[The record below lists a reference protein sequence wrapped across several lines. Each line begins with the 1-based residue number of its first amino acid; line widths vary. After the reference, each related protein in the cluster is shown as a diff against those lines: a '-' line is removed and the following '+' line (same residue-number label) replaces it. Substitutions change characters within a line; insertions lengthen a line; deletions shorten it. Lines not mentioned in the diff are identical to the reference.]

1 MRSNTPKYLLVL
13 ACALAALLT
22 ACSGGSNSN
31 NGQTNG
37 GAKANKPA
45 GNSIPATAPPGAQPP
60 TQAGSPTA
68 AVTLEEFADFS
79 CPQCGLKNPVLTD
92 IRTMYGT
99 RIHFIFR
106 NFPLDIQ
113 GHEKSYDAAIAAQAA
128 GAQGKFWEMEN
139 ILFTNQKTWTADP
152 GYKQIWKG
160 YAQQIGLDVSK
171 WEDDCL
177 GLPAKLR
184 VDADKQRAVAIG
196 VSSTP
201 TLYINNVEFPFA
213 ELTVDGLKA
222 AIDAE
227 LAKAGPAAN
236 QPPPSTSTS
245 EPGTAN
251 ANPATNSKAANVPA
265 KK

>member
-1 MRSNTPKYLLVL
+1 MVINNRKHLFVLV
-13 ACALAALLT
+13 CALAGLLA
-22 ACSGGSNSN
+22 ACSGSGNNSTGSK
-31 NGQTNG
+31 TP
-37 GAKANKPA
+37 AANKPA
-45 GNSIPATAPPGAQPP
+45 GNTIPATAPPGAQPP

-79 CPQCGLKNPVLTD
+79 CPQCGLKNPILNE

-106 NFPLDIQ
+106 NFPLDIA

-128 GAQGKFWEMEN
+128 GFQGKFWEMEN

-152 GYKQIWKG
+152 TYKQIWKG
-160 YAQQIGLDVSK
+160 YAQQIGLDVNK

-177 GLPAKLR
+177 GLDAKRR
-184 VDADKQRAVAIG
+184 VDEDKKRAIAIG

-201 TLYINNVEFPFA
+201 TLYINNVEFPFDKM
-213 ELTVDGLKA
+213 TVDGLKT

-227 LAKAGPAAN
+227 LAKAAPVTQPAA
-236 QPPPSTSTS
+236 S
-245 EPGTAN
+245 EMSADKAN
-251 ANPATNSKAANVPA
+251 APTVNSSSPP

>member
-1 MRSNTPKYLLVL
+1 VFAAAVFAACGNDTNTP
-13 ACALAALLT
+13 
-22 ACSGGSNSN
+22 SN
-31 NGQTNG
+31 NGTP
-37 GAKANKPA
+37 KANGKVS
-45 GNSIPATAPPGAQPP
+45 GIPPNAPVGAQPP

-68 AVTLEEFADFS
+68 AVTIEEFADFS
-79 CPQCGLKNPVLTD
+79 CPQCAAKNPVLTE

-128 GAQGKFWEMEN
+128 GFQGKFWEMEN
-139 ILFTNQKTWTADP
+139 ILFTNQRNWTADP

-177 GLPAKLR
+177 GLPAKNR
-184 VDADKQRAVAIG
+184 VDDDKKRAQGIG

-201 TLYINNVEFPFA
+201 TVYLNNQEFPF
-213 ELTVDGLKA
+213 EKLTVDNLKS
-222 AIDAE
+222 AIDAA
-227 LAKAGPAAN
+227 LAQAGPAAN
-236 QPPPSTSTS
+236 QPAVPTNTAPANTS
-245 EPGTAN
+245 
-251 ANPATNSKAANVPA
+251 PATNESKPANAANAPA

>member
-1 MRSNTPKYLLVL
+1 MRPNSTKYFFVVL
-13 ACALAALLT
+13 CAIAAFMA
-22 ACSGGSNSN
+22 ACSASNSN
-31 NGQTNG
+31 NSQANG
-37 GAKANKPA
+37 GPKGNKAA
-45 GNSIPATAPPGAQPP
+45 SNSIPANAPPGAQPP

-79 CPQCGLKNPVLTD
+79 CPQCALKNPVLNE

-152 GYKQIWKG
+152 NYKQTWKG

-196 VSSTP
+196 VNSTP
-201 TLYINNVEFPFA
+201 TLYINNIEFPFA
-213 ELTVDGLKA
+213 QMTVDGLKP

-227 LAKAGPAAN
+227 LAKAGPAGN
-236 QPPPSTSTS
+236 QPAAPP
-245 EPGTAN
+245 AN
-251 ANPATNSKAANVPA
+251 AANSVNAAPANK
-265 KK
+265 

>member
-1 MRSNTPKYLLVL
+1 MRSNTPKYVFVL
-13 ACALAALLT
+13 ACALAGLFLA
-22 ACSGGSNSN
+22 ACSGTGSN
-31 NGQTNG
+31 NGPNVKG
-37 GAKANKPA
+37 DPGATNKPKA
-45 GNSIPATAPPGAQPP
+45 GIPPTAPAGAQPP

-79 CPQCGLKNPVLTD
+79 CPQCALKNPVLND

-152 GYKQIWKG
+152 SYKQVWKG
-160 YAQQIGLDVSK
+160 YAQEIGLDVSK

-201 TLYINNVEFPFA
+201 TLYINNVELPFA
-213 ELTVDGLKA
+213 QLTVDGVKA
-222 AIDAE
+222 AVDAK
-227 LAKAGPAAN
+227 LAEAGPAGN
-236 QPPPSTSTS
+236 QPAAPAPTS
-245 EPGTAN
+245 ANN
-251 ANPATNSKAANVPA
+251 ANTPATT

>member
-1 MRSNTPKYLLVL
+1 MTTNNRKYFLVL
-13 ACALAALLT
+13 LCALAGLLT
-22 ACSGGSNSN
+22 ACGNTSN
-31 NGQTNG
+31 NGT
-37 GAKANKPA
+37 GAKTPAANKPA
-45 GNSIPATAPPGAQPP
+45 GNMIPANAPPGAQPP

-79 CPQCGLKNPVLTD
+79 CPQCALKNPVLNE

-113 GHEKSYDAAIAAQAA
+113 GHEKSYEAAIAAQAA
-128 GAQGKFWEMEN
+128 GFQGKFWEMEN

-152 GYKQIWKG
+152 SYKQIWKG
-160 YAQQIGLDVSK
+160 YAQQIGLDVNK

-177 GLPAKLR
+177 GLPAKNR
-184 VDADKQRAVAIG
+184 VDDDKKRAVAIG

-213 ELTVDGLKA
+213 QMTVDGLKT

-227 LAKAGPAAN
+227 LAKAAPAGNQPAA
-236 QPPPSTSTS
+236 SS
-245 EPGTAN
+245 AN
-251 ANPATNSKAANVPA
+251 SGNSAPANK
-265 KK
+265 